1 MNITF
6 THLTMQNFCGVK
18 ELDIDFY
25 DRTIIKGQNKSGKTT
40 VKNAIYWVLFNRLA
54 DGSSPDNI
62 RPHDENGVDVDMI
75 DISVTLTMDA
85 DGKEIAVK
93 KTQKQNWVTDRTT
106 QEQKFKGNVNEYEIN
121 GIPKK
126 EKDFAD
132 YMTQFIAPDLFA
144 LCTNPQVF
152 LRLDNKKRRALLFD
166 MIDGADTEVVDS
178 DPKFAGLKNDLMDG
192 TVEELIARSKK
203 AISSYKDKLVEIPA
217 RIDELN
223 LQIKVLT
230 EDERAELNGELQ
242 MQEDELARLDTI
254 KDTLNEIAER
264 ASKARIRLN
273 EIETSMRLDQQ
284 KAEAD
289 LNLRQQTLTNNLAMY
304 GNQLKT
310 MQESIS
316 TSQAQ
321 IETHNMA
328 IADYERGIKTEQSKE
343 FDEKS
348 LSCPTCG
355 RKYPDSKQESIR
367 KHFEDEKASKIE
379 SLESLITSTKELIAV
394 EEEKIIK
401 TNDDI
406 QRIQADIS
414 ELTGELANVNEEMT
428 KKKAP
433 KSVSDNAEYLS
444 ITADMAKWQAEEEQI
459 KSAHDPDLLIKVTN
473 RIAEIKLAL
482 GREQTNNS
490 YQQRIEE
497 LQEEQLKTS
506 QKIAD
511 EERKVDLL
519 QAYQIAKV
527 NLLTE
532 RINAFFS
539 VIKWQMFK
547 AQINGG
553 FAEVCTPLVNG
564 TSYDGLLNHGDK
576 ILAEID
582 LCQAFQ
588 KANNIVC
595 PILIDDTESLDEWR
609 VPNLDN
615 QLICIRRTDD
625 KVLAVE
631 KIS

>member
-75 DISVTLTMDA
+75 DISVTLTMEA
-85 DGKEIAVK
+85 DGKEIVVK

-132 YMTQFIAPDLFA
+132 YMTQFISPELLS

-152 LRLDNKKRRALLFD
+152 LRLDTKKRRALLFD

-178 DPKFAGLKNDLMDG
+178 DPKFAELKSDLMDG

-223 LQIKVLT
+223 LQIKELT
-230 EDERAELNGELQ
+230 DDEKAELTSELSA
-242 MQEDELARLDTI
+242 EEEKLSALDAKKDTI
-254 KDTLNEIAER
+254 NELNKRISDGKIKLNEIATN
-264 ASKARIRLN
+264 ARLA
-273 EIETSMRLDQQ
+273 TQ

-289 LNLRQQTLTNNLAMY
+289 LSLHKQTLTNNLSMY
-304 GNQLKT
+304 GNHLKT
-310 MQESIS
+310 
-316 TSQAQ
+316 AQ
-321 IETHNMA
+321 DTVVKAQRMIETHNLA
-328 IADYERGIKTEQSKE
+328 IADYERGIKAEQERE
-343 FDEKS
+343 FDEAS
-348 LSCPTCG
+348 LSCPMCG
-355 RKYPDSKQESIR
+355 RKYPDGKQTSIR
-367 KHFEDEKASKIE
+367 EHFEKEKADKIE
-379 SLESLITSTKELIAV
+379 SLESLIASTKELVAI
-394 EEEKIIK
+394 EEEKISK
-401 TNDDI
+401 ANEDI
-406 QRIQADIS
+406 QKLQIDIEELNAELTKASTEVITATADYTTDAEYLKTQADI
-414 ELTGELANVNEEMT
+414 
-428 KKKAP
+428 
-433 KSVSDNAEYLS
+433 
-444 ITADMAKWQAEEEQI
+444 AKWQIEVENLNTAEDATARMTI
-459 KSAHDPDLLIKVTN
+459 NN
-473 RIAEIKLAL
+473 RISEIKLAL
-482 GREQTNNS
+482 GREQTNDS
-490 YQQRIEE
+490 YKARIAE
-497 LQEEQLKTS
+497 LNAEQLATS

-532 RINAFFS
+532 RINAFFN

-547 AQINGG
+547 QQINGG

-588 KANNIVC
+588 KANNVTC
-595 PILIDDTESLDEWR
+595 PIIIDDTESLDSWR
-609 VPNLDN
+609 VPELDN
-615 QLICIRRTDD
+615 QLIVLRRTDD
-625 KVLAVE
+625 KSLVIESLA
-631 KIS
+631 

>member
-178 DPKFAGLKNDLMDG
+178 DPKFAELKNNLMDG

-223 LQIKVLT
+223 MQIKVLT
-230 EDERAELNGELQ
+230 DDEREELNGELQ
-242 MQEDELARLDTI
+242 MQEDELARLNTI

-273 EIETSMRLDQQ
+273 EIETSIRLENQ

-289 LNLRQQTLTNNLAMY
+289 RNMRQQTLTNNLTMY
-304 GNQLKT
+304 NNHLKT
-310 MQESIS
+310 LQDTIAK
-316 TSQAQ
+316 SQGM

-328 IADYERGIKTEQSKE
+328 IADYERGIKTEQDKA
-343 FDEKS
+343 FDENN

-355 RKYPDSKQESIR
+355 RKYPDGKQEKIR
-367 KHFEDEKASKIE
+367 EHFEKEKMDKIS
-379 SLESLITSTKELIAV
+379 SLESLIASTKELIGI
-394 EEEKIIK
+394 EEDKIVK
-401 TNDDI
+401 ANEDI
-406 QRIQADIS
+406 ERIQADIS
-414 ELTGELANVNEEMT
+414 ELTDELSKANEEIS
-428 KKKAP
+428 P
-433 KSVSDNAEYLS
+433 KSVTDNAEYLS
-444 ITADMAKWQAEEEQI
+444 IMAEMAKWQAEEEQI

-482 GREQTNNS
+482 GREQTNDA
-490 YQQRIEE
+490 YQKRIDE
-497 LQEEQLKTS
+497 LQAEQIKTS

-625 KVLAVE
+625 KTLSIE
-631 KIS
+631 PIL

>member
-6 THLTMQNFCGVK
+6 KNLTLHNFCGIK
-18 ELDIDFY
+18 ELDVDLF

-40 VKNAIYWVLFNRLA
+40 IKNAIYWVLFNRLA

-62 RPHDENGVDVDMI
+62 RPHDENGVDIDMI

-85 DGKEIAVK
+85 DGKEIAVT

-126 EKDFAD
+126 EKDFAE
-132 YMTQFIAPDLFA
+132 YMTNFIAPELFA

-152 LRLDNKKRRALLFD
+152 LRLDTKKRRALLFD

-178 DPKFAGLKNDLMDG
+178 DPKFASLASELMDG
-192 TVEELIARSKK
+192 SIEELIQRSRK
-203 AISSYKDKLVEIPA
+203 AISSYKDKLTEIPA
-217 RIDELN
+217 RIDELSMQIRELTDEEKDDLN
-223 LQIKVLT
+223 GQLQ
-230 EDERAELNGELQ
+230 EQEAELE
-242 MQEDELARLDTI
+242 RLDTL
-254 KDTLNEIAER
+254 KDTINEINER
-264 ASKARIRLN
+264 ASKARMKLE
-273 EIETSMRLDQQ
+273 EIATSMRIEEQ

-289 LNLRQQTLTNNLAMY
+289 LSMRKQTLANNIVAL
-304 GNQLKT
+304 T
-310 MQESIS
+310 
-316 TSQAQ
+316 TSYNTFKHTVEQAQ
-321 IETHNMA
+321 AKIETHK
-328 IADYERGIKTEQSKE
+328 IALSDYEKGIEKEKSAE

-355 RKYPDSKQESIR
+355 RKYPEGEQERIR
-367 KHFEDEKASKIE
+367 KHFEEEKASKIE
-379 SLESLITSTKELIAV
+379 SLESLISTTKELIAS
-394 EEEKIIK
+394 EEEKIDK
-401 TNDDI
+401 ATQEMQRTQDDI
-406 QRIQADIS
+406 EVLNEQREKA
-414 ELTGELANVNEEMT
+414 EAETVE
-428 KKKAP
+428 KKSP
-433 KSVSDNAEYLS
+433 TDNAEYLAVS
-444 ITADMAKWQAEEEQI
+444 ADLGKWQYEAEQYE
-459 KSAHDPDLLIKVTN
+459 SGNDPNLRVTVTN

-482 GREQTNNS
+482 SRERTNDA
-490 YQQRIEE
+490 YKKRIEE
-497 LQEEQLKTS
+497 LTEEQLLTS
-506 QKIAD
+506 QKIAN
-511 EERKVDLL
+511 EEKKVDLL
-519 QAYQIAKV
+519 QEYQIAKV

-532 RINAFFS
+532 RINAFFN

-547 AQINGG
+547 PQINGG

-588 KANNIVC
+588 KANEVTC

-609 VPNLDN
+609 VPDLDN

-625 KVLAVE
+625 KALSVE
-631 KIS
+631 RIS